1 MDATNNYGGG
11 PQSGKQGENPVSSLG
26 HLRKVFPGLNFDKK
40 CLHFQQMFGKVVS
53 LQCNMPII
61 CVESGWSDLQMEHK
75 SQDGK
80 LSRMLHEA
88 FSGNRAKIP
97 YPTWHLYNEQNS

>member
-1 MDATNNYGGG
+1 MDATNNDGAG
-11 PQSGKQGENPVSSLG
+11 PQSGKQGQKSRLRLG
-26 HLRKVFPGLNFDKK
+26 APQKGFFPGLKFDKK

-53 LQCNMPII
+53 FQCDMPI

-75 SQDGK
+75 SPDGQ
-80 LSRMLHEA
+80 LSRILHEA

-97 YPTWHLYNEQNS
+97 YPTYIMN